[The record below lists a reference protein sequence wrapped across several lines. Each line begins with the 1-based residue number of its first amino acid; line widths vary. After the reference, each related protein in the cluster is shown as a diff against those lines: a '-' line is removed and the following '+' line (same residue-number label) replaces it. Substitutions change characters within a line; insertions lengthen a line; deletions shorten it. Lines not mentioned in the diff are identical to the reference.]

1 MPTTTAVRLRIRGL
15 STLAVAGT
23 LMWAISGCE
32 QEAPVLKASAPTWK
46 EPASYAYTL
55 KSTQGERPLIGT
67 FKVTVRDGKVVKAVG
82 LDDSGRH
89 VADRSPHH
97 IPTIGALLREAE
109 SARKEGADT
118 VDVSYAADGRPVSI
132 AIDWEENAIDDEAA
146 YDLSGY
152 EALG

>member
-1 MPTTTAVRLRIRGL
+1 MPPTTAVRPRTRAL
-15 STLAVAGT
+15 STLAAAGT
-23 LMWAISGCE
+23 LMWAISGCD
-32 QEAPVLKASAPTWK
+32 QEPTFPKASAPTWK
-46 EPASYAYTL
+46 EPASYTYTL

-67 FKVTVRDGKVVKAVG
+67 FTVTVRDGRVVKAVG

-89 VADRSPHH
+89 VVDRSPQH
-97 IPTIGALLREAE
+97 IPTIGRLLQEVE
-109 SARKEGADT
+109 SAREDGADT